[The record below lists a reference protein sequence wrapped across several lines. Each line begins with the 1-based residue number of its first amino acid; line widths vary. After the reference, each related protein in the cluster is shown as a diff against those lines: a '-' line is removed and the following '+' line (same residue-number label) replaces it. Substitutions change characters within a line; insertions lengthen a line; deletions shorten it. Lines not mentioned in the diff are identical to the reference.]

1 MIIQILVFRCVNAFE
16 SVWFQKRYRNCS
28 STVEMTC
35 SVGIMVPGIS
45 QRHVAAVLSVQKGAL
60 SRMWAME
67 ILNIDM
73 VESELGLNYN
83 D

>member
-16 SVWFQKRYRNCS
+16 SVRFQMRYRNCS
-28 STVEMTC
+28 STVEMTR
-35 SVGIMVPGIS
+35 SVGIMAPGIS

-60 SRMWAME
+60 SRMWTME